1 MANNQENSNH
11 DFSANGYQETTGMN
25 LKEVM
30 THASDKEL
38 EEYIIDGS
46 EAEEK
51 AARTEEL
58 NRDLK
63 HKAAIKLDLQVF
75 IMEEI
80 EARENEYFAGLEVN
94 PKEQRSVK
102 LNLEELRVLLA
113 ALCQ

>member
-1 MANNQENSNH
+1 MANNQANSNH

-30 THASDKEL
+30 PHASDKEL

-46 EAEEK
+46 EAEE
-51 AARTEEL
+51 
-58 NRDLK
+58 
-63 HKAAIKLDLQVF
+63 KAAIKLDLQVF